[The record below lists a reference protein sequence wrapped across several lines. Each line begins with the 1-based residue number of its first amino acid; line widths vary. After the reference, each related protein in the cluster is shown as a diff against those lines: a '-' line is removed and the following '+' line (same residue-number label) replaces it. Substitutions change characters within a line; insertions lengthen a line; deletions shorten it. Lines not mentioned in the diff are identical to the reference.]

1 LLKIK
6 NKRVV
11 ADEQEK
17 NYFWRLKKKRLTIVV
32 AIGDEKR
39 EDQLLMGSTK
49 RKQQLFGMIKGKSN
63 YCYWG
68 SIRGEK

>member
-1 LLKIK
+1 M
-6 NKRVV
+6 NKKKTTF
-11 ADEQEK
+11 E
-17 NYFWRLKKKRLTIVV
+17 FLKKKGLTIVV

-63 YCYWG
+63 CCYWG
-68 SIRGEK
+68 SIRREK